1 MGLFGEEGGTA
12 PQRLA
17 APVRWAAR
25 LLLRLLVRCPPRRA
39 PWRTRPQTGP
49 RGTETDRGQG
59 QAGVSGGG
67 QGEGAGE
74 SQGGWPWVWA
84 GGGCTC
90 RAAAGGAVP
99 CGAHSRRC
107 GRVSGGAF
115 GIGCGDRT
123 HRERPRHG
131 DVLCC
136 LAALLWAARQKTSEQ
151 ASHGGGGPAALAS
164 VALRALRAPLSEPAF
179 AKTGA
184 HFPARCS
191 AAASPSVLWCVCV
204 CECGQ

>member
-1 MGLFGEEGGTA
+1 MGVGRRRVHVQGSSGWCRAVWRAQPALRPRFGGSLGI
-12 PQRLA
+12 
-17 APVRWAAR
+17 
-25 LLLRLLVRCPPRRA
+25 
-39 PWRTRPQTGP
+39 G
-49 RGTETDRGQG
+49 
-59 QAGVSGGG
+59 
-67 QGEGAGE
+67 GAGTGRTE
-74 SQGGWPWVWA
+74 SGPDMA
-84 GGGCTC
+84 T
-90 RAAAGGAVP
+90 
-99 CGAHSRRC
+99 
-107 GRVSGGAF
+107 
-115 GIGCGDRT
+115 
-123 HRERPRHG
+123 
-131 DVLCC
+131 CC